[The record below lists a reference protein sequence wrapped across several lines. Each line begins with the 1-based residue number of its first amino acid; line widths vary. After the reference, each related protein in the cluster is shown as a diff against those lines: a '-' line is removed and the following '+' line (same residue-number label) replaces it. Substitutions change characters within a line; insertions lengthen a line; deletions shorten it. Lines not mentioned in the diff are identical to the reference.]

1 MKKSIIAMLCG
12 FCVFFVSA
20 QNRYG
25 PPKQVRES
33 FNREYPQSQ
42 PAQWHHANNGWSAD
56 FEDRD
61 HGNGEVTAHF
71 DRNGSLLDTHI
82 PYDNNDV
89 PAPVRERVSSRYPG
103 SNNQEYTRIYRPG
116 GDEIY
121 QVHMRHKKRYR
132 TLYVDG
138 NGEQRTYQDRH

>member
-1 MKKSIIAMLCG
+1 MKKTIITMLCG

-20 QNRYG
+20 QNRYN
-25 PPKQVRES
+25 PPHQVRETFS
-33 FNREYPQSQ
+33 REYPKSQS
-42 PAQWHHANNGWSAD
+42 AHWHHTNNVWTAD

-89 PAPVRERVSSRYPG
+89 PAPVRERVRSRYPG
-103 SNNQEYTRIYRPG
+103 SNNHEYTRIYRPG
-116 GDEIY
+116 GDVIY
-121 QVHMRHKKRYR
+121 QVHLRNKKKSK
-132 TLYVDG
+132 TLYIDG
-138 NGEQRTYQDRH
+138 NGEERTYQDRH